1 MARAPVADRLRHIL
15 DAFARIETLT
25 AGKTFEDYGADWVTR
40 DAIERNLERVSEA
53 SRHVPSHLKAQH
65 GSIPWRAIAGL
76 GNVLRHDYPRGKGPA
91 GVADP
96 EPGPRSAQG
105 RGRDDAARGRGGRP
119 RADLI
124 PSA

>member
-15 DAFARIETLT
+15 DAIARIETLT

-76 GNVLRHDYPRGKGPA
+76 GNVLRHDYPRVKDPRVWQILSQDLGPLKAAVATMLRAVEEA
-91 GVADP
+91 GP
-96 EPGPRSAQG
+96 ERT
-105 RGRDDAARGRGGRP
+105 
-119 RADLI
+119 
-124 PSA
+124 